1 MGQIW
6 VCWILICHKCFTF
19 VTVYPIWITVTPLYS
34 KNKTYD
40 TNILLEIRLECV
52 LESNTKII
60 KYMRGVSLELIHLNK
75 NYLNHNSL
83 MKVPEVRLVFWIFSN
98 SLYKNKIKK
107 TILSVTKIEISL
119 EIIYINIITYINKII
134 YICQKIKY
142 QLDFVDQ
149 SNQAD
154 DHVTTIRQCSVY
166 QCLPPVNLGQIFRSS

>member
-1 MGQIW
+1 MKIVWKASFKKIKQVLTEKRHKNWKNFRDFLWDRLSIFLGQIW

-83 MKVPEVRLVFWIFSN
+83 MKVPEVRLLFWIFSS

-107 TILSVTKIEISL
+107 TILSVTKIEILL
-119 EIIYINIITYINKII
+119 EIIYKNIITYINKII
-134 YICQKIKY
+134 YMPK
-142 QLDFVDQ
+142 
-149 SNQAD
+149 N
-154 DHVTTIRQCSVY
+154 
-166 QCLPPVNLGQIFRSS
+166 